1 MSYECVEYSKDNI
14 LRDSQEI
21 YKTIFENSAVAI
33 MVTDENERIILWNK
47 YTEDLLG
54 INRDDL
60 YMKPVESLY
69 LPEEWEKIRAENI
82 REKGM
87 QHHLETKIL
96 RKNNAPLDVDISL
109 SVLKNNEGKV
119 LGSIG
124 VIKDISKQMQNKERL
139 ESLME
144 YADDS
149 IYLLDKDCRYILVN
163 KELLS
168 RLNLSEDNVLGKTF
182 GELHSP
188 DETQEFISKIKW
200 VFENGKQ
207 TKDEHKVSRLGQW
220 FLRTLSPVKDS
231 ITGQTIAVAVIS
243 KDITDWKKTEH
254 ELQASEQRYRT
265 IFENSAVAIMLS
277 DENEKIISWNKY
289 AEELLYMNRD
299 DLYMKP
305 VESLYPPEEWKKIRS
320 ENIRDK
326 GMQHHLETKILRKNN
341 ETLDVS
347 ISLSVLKNDNGNIVG
362 SIGVIKDIS
371 ERKQAQEKLSYEHS
385 LFQALLDNIP
395 DSIYFKDENNR
406 FILVNKA
413 KAEHSNVSPEDMIG
427 KTDYDF
433 LPENQAKKTFEN
445 DNNVMKTGQ
454 PIIDQVEKL
463 TSKDG
468 SERWVSVTKIPRYN
482 LEGKI
487 IGTMGISRDVTKR
500 IRETK
505 ETEKYKKVAIG
516 QNLRMI
522 ELRDRAKELITEM
535 EKDR

>member
-1 MSYECVEYSKDNI
+1 MSYEFVEYGEDNT
-14 LRDSQEI
+14 LKDSQEI

-33 MVTDENERIILWNK
+33 TVTDENEKIISWNK
-47 YTEDLLG
+47 YAEDLLG
-54 INRDDL
+54 MTRDDL
-60 YMKPVESLY
+60 YNKPVESLY
-69 LPEEWEKIRAENI
+69 LPEEWKKIRAENI

-96 RKNNAPLDVDISL
+96 RKNNEPLDVDISL

-124 VIKDISKQMQNKERL
+124 VIRDISEQMHNKERL
-139 ESLME
+139 ESIME
-144 YADDS
+144 NADDS

-168 RLNLSEDNVLGKTF
+168 RLNLSEEEVIGKKF
-182 GELHSP
+182 GEIHSP
-188 DETQEFISKIKW
+188 EETQEFISKINW
-200 VFENGKQ
+200 VFENGKA

-254 ELQASEQRYRT
+254 ELQASEERYRT

-289 AEELLYMNRD
+289 AEDLLGMTRD
-299 DLYMKP
+299 DLYNKP
-305 VESLYPPEEWKKIRS
+305 VESLYLPEEWKKIRA
-320 ENIRDK
+320 ENIREK

-341 ETLDVS
+341 EPLDVD
-347 ISLSVLKNDNGNIVG
+347 ISLSVLKNNEG
-362 SIGVIKDIS
+362 SITGAIGVIKDIS
-371 ERKQAQEKLSYEHS
+371 ERVQAQEKLSYEHS
-385 LFQALLDNIP
+385 LFQALLDNVP

-433 LPENQAKKTFEN
+433 LPEHQARKTFEN
-445 DNNVMKTGQ
+445 DNNIMKTGQ
-454 PIIDQVEKL
+454 PIIDEVEKL
-463 TSKDG
+463 TGKDG
-468 SERWVSVTKIPRYN
+468 SERWVSVTKIPRYSS
-482 LEGKI
+482 EGKI

-500 IRETK
+500 VKETK

-516 QNLRMI
+516 QNLRII
-522 ELRDRAKELITEM
+522 ELRDRVKDLITEM
-535 EKDR
+535 EKDK